1 MRLAF
6 ADPPYLGCCS
16 LYGHEHND
24 DGPMPWDG
32 RCWDDMTTHY
42 HLVDYLTS
50 FDGWA
55 YCLSTP
61 SLLRFLAA
69 TPTLGAWLN
78 DGARVAAWVKPF
90 ASYKPDVRLA
100 YSWEPVLF
108 KEARSTRADAGPLGR
123 DHLSQR
129 ITLKKGLVG
138 AKPPE
143 FCAWVLDLM
152 GYVEGDEVVD
162 VFPGTGIMGR
172 VLDHGRLA
180 L

>member
-1 MRLAF
+1 MKLAF
-6 ADPPYLGCCS
+6 ADPPYLGCCQ

-24 DGPMPWDG
+24 GGPMPWDG
-32 RCWDDMTTHY
+32 RCWNSVMTHNF
-42 HLVDYLTS
+42 LLRWLDREC
-50 FDGWA
+50 DGWA
-55 YCLSTP
+55 YCMSSP
-61 SLLRFLAA
+61 SLQTILPIAH
-69 TPTLGAWLN
+69 PT
-78 DGARVAAWVKPF
+78 RVAAWVKPF

-108 KEARSTRADAGPLGR
+108 KEARSTRADGGPLSR

-129 ITLKKGLVG
+129 ISLKKGLTG

-152 GYVEGDEVVD
+152 GYVEGDTVD
-162 VFPGTGIMGR
+162 DLFPGTGIMGR